1 MKQAKKVLTVP
12 SNGQISIGKTWAG
25 RQVQIEEVDDHK
37 ILITSGAFI
46 PADQE
51 TFYTKKAEARLND
64 FNEWSSKN
72 PPKRT
77 DLKRLRKQ
85 LGR

>member
-25 RQVQIEEVDDHK
+25 RQVQIEEVDDHQ
-37 ILITSGAFI
+37 ILITSGTFI
-46 PADQE
+46 PAGQD
-51 TFYTKKAEARLND
+51 TFFTEGAEAQLKD
-64 FNEWSSKN
+64 FNKWSTKN
-72 PPKRT
+72 PPKKT
-77 DLKRLRKQ
+77 DLKRLRKR

>member
-1 MKQAKKVLTVP
+1 MKQVKKVLTVP

-25 RQVQIEEVDDHK
+25 RQVQIEEVGDHK

-46 PADQE
+46 PADQQ
-51 TFYTKKAEARLND
+51 TFHTKRAEVQLKD

-72 PPKRT
+72 PQKKT

>member
-1 MKQAKKVLTVP
+1 MSHTEKLVVVP

-25 RQVQIEEVDDHK
+25 RQIQIEEVDDHK

-51 TFYTKKAEARLND
+51 TFYTKEAEAQLKN
-64 FNEWSSKN
+64 FNEWSTKN

-77 DLKRLRKQ
+77 DLKRMRKQ

>member
-25 RQVQIEEVDDHK
+25 RQVQIEEVDNHK

-51 TFYTKKAEARLND
+51 IFYTKKAGARLND

>member
-1 MKQAKKVLTVP
+1 MKQAKKILTVP

-25 RQVQIEEVDDHK
+25 RQVQIEEVDDHQ

-46 PADQE
+46 PADQK
-51 TFYTKKAEARLND
+51 TFYTKKAEGQLKD

-72 PPKRT
+72 PANKT

>member
-1 MKQAKKVLTVP
+1 MKQTKKILTVP
-12 SNGQISIGKTWAG
+12 PNGQISIGKTWAG
-25 RQVQIEEVDDHK
+25 RQVQIEEVDAHQ

-51 TFYTKKAEARLND
+51 TFYTKKAEAQLKD
-64 FNEWSSKN
+64 FNEWSAKN
-72 PPKRT
+72 PPKKT

>member
-1 MKQAKKVLTVP
+1 MKQAKKILTVP
-12 SNGQISIGKTWAG
+12 PNGQISIGKTWAG
-25 RQVQIEEVDDHK
+25 RQIQIEEMDDNQ

-46 PADQE
+46 PAGDE
-51 TFYTKKAEARLND
+51 TFHTKKAKAQLKEFD
-64 FNEWSSKN
+64 EWSSKN
-72 PPKRT
+72 PPKKT